1 MLPLQETDGWCHSI
15 ETKSGVKSSIPPPP
29 PPAYIVSDAS
39 DFDVVVLDEG
49 KDVLVAFTVGLDS
62 SRRRWIQV
70 DVCNRPLGAV
80 TASA

>member
-1 MLPLQETDGWCHSI
+1 MELTGYCHSI

-49 KDVLVAFTVGLDS
+49 KDSLVAFTVSLDS
-62 SRRRWIQV
+62 SRRWRKPAN
-70 DVCNRPLGAV
+70 VCERPLGVV